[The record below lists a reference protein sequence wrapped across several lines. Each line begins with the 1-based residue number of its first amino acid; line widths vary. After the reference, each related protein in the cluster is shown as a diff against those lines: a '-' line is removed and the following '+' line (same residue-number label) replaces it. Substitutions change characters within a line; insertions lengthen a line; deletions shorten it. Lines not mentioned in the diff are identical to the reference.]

1 MGLSDTI
8 KDLKTLAVG
17 IENIDLISKLMDVQ
31 IQAYDILDENRVLRL
46 KLEQLERTEEI
57 ETNLSYEGDLYY
69 KKDDNSGP
77 YCSRC
82 WDVDKLLVRV
92 PIARYSS
99 RWKGMCKNCKSWGYV
114 PQGRIPND

>member
-8 KDLKTLAVG
+8 KDLKALAVG

-31 IQAYDILDENRVLRL
+31 IQAYEILDENRNLRL
-46 KLEQLERTEEI
+46 KLEQLERAEEI
-57 ETNLSYEGDLYY
+57 ESNLSYEGDLYY

-82 WDVDKLLVRV
+82 WDVDKMLVRV
-92 PIARYSS
+92 PLDWFGERLQ
-99 RWKGMCKNCKSWGYV
+99 GQCKNCKSWGV
-114 PQGRIPND
+114 AAPNRS

>member
-8 KDLKTLAVG
+8 KDLKALAVG

-31 IQAYDILDENRVLRL
+31 IQAYEILDENRALRL
-46 KLEQLERTEEI
+46 KLEQFERAEET

-69 KKDDNSGP
+69 KIDDNSGP
-77 YCSRC
+77 FCSRC

-92 PIARYSS
+92 PIGRYNGV
-99 RWKGMCKNCKSWGYV
+99 WKGICKNCNSW
-114 PQGRIPND
+114 GRIPQSRIPHD